1 MAKQHKERRYAISP
15 REYQKILKGIEISSI
30 SLVSLNYKC
39 SIDDLSSPLKLGYKT
54 DSVLKG
60 QKGDKVNVS
69 FSFNLKGKIKNKTVL
84 SIEGEYNIIFSSKE
98 KFTDEFH
105 EVFKDFSLKFLMVP
119 YLRDLFYNISLR
131 SDLPPL
137 ILPLLKFFPPDK
149 KIH

>member
-1 MAKQHKERRYAISP
+1 MVKPHKERTYAISP
-15 REYQKILKGIEISSI
+15 KEYQKILKGVEIISI
-30 SLVSLNYKC
+30 SLVGLNYKF
-39 SIDDLSSPLKLGYKT
+39 SAVDLGSPLKLGYKT
-54 DSVLKG
+54 NSVLKG
-60 QKGDKVNVS
+60 QEGAKVNVS

-84 SIEGEYNIIFSSKE
+84 MIEGEYNVVFSSKE
-98 KFTDEFH
+98 KFTNEFH
-105 EVFKDFSLKFLMVP
+105 EVFKDFSLKLLMVP